1 MSLLYQVDELL
12 KTEDHFEAV
21 EVKNVRYDVQLPVS
35 SMLYIVTKHCVTTSI
50 TATKETKTRLLL
62 RLDFGI

>member
-1 MSLLYQVDELL
+1 MSLLYQVEELL

-35 SMLYIVTKHCVTTSI
+35 SMLYIVNKHCVTTSI
-50 TATKETKTRLLL
+50 TATKETKT
-62 RLDFGI
+62 